1 MDVKAIALYLPQFHR
16 IPENDAWWGE
26 GFTEWTN
33 VRRGRPQFWG
43 HYQPHMPHPDIGYYD
58 LTDPGVMEKQAQMAR
73 QVGILRLLLLLLLVQ
88 WSPTAGNADGS
99 PSCERETGFS
109 VLFLLGK

>member
-33 VRRGRPQFWG
+33 VRQGRPQFWG
-43 HYQPHMPHPDIGYYD
+43 HYQPHVPHPDIGYYD
-58 LTDPGVMEKQAQMAR
+58 LSDPSVIEKQAQMAR
-73 QVGILRLLLLLLLVQ
+73 LFGILRFLLLLLLV
-88 WSPTAGNADGS
+88 
-99 PSCERETGFS
+99 
-109 VLFLLGK
+109 